1 MILLWLQKLFQD
13 VSICGFYPLQK
24 KHLAK
29 DLTHKQTQNTLVG
42 YLVILFF
49 CLHNVETKL
58 LVELNSRLI
67 IDLDVEEDG

>member
-24 KHLAK
+24 KHLAE
-29 DLTHKQTQNTLVG
+29 DLTQIQNSLAG
-42 YLVILFF
+42 HLVILFF
-49 CLHNVETKL
+49 CLNNVETKL